1 MKKFLQ
7 TIGIQVL
14 FSNICRRDC
23 FCRSNQFC
31 LTVNS
36 GEDMRRS
43 EDTGYFHVCTDG
55 RVLPWM
61 FQDDMDFIAGVNRI
75 AVCHLLT
82 GISVLAFVLMD
93 NHVHFVL
100 YGTMPQ
106 CKEFINMY
114 KRLVGRWIRIRYDI
128 SDHLRQL
135 PVDIMRIDTEERL
148 LNTLAYLDRN
158 SVVAGF
164 QYLPGEYLWGSA
176 RYVFKSNVD
185 DRNYKPV
192 SEFASRELRSLL
204 KTRVALPGDWLIDEN
219 GMISPMSFLDIHRL
233 ESYFKS
239 PTRYTYFL
247 AKKLEGVVEQ
257 ELEHSQKTF
266 IPDKELRPIVE
277 RLAQQTFGVETVKDL
292 DVNSRLALA
301 RKLRYDYASTLKQ
314 ISRMVLLDK
323 SLLEGFM

>member
-1 MKKFLQ
+1 
-7 TIGIQVL
+7 
-14 FSNICRRDC
+14 
-23 FCRSNQFC
+23 
-31 LTVNS
+31 
-36 GEDMRRS
+36 MRRS
-43 EDTGYFHVCTDG
+43 EDAGYFHVCTDG
-55 RVLPWM
+55 RALPWM

-106 CKEFINMY
+106 CKEFVNMY
-114 KRLVGRWIRIRYDI
+114 KRLMGRWIRIRYDI

-164 QYLPGEYLWGSA
+164 QYLPGEYPWGSA
-176 RYVFKSNVD
+176 RYVFKSDVD
-185 DRNYKPV
+185 EHNYKPV
-192 SEFASRELRSLL
+192 SEFASRELRNLL
-204 KTRVALPGDWLIDEN
+204 KTRVVLPGDWLIDGN
-219 GMISPMSFLDIHRL
+219 GMISPMSFVDIRRV

-239 PTRYTYFL
+239 PVRYTYFL